1 MRKRIQN
8 LFVQFTVFVLVILA
22 VSQIALSS
30 DVTPLQDIGDV
41 SRNDI
46 EFEALRS
53 VIERYGINVALPD
66 RTFRGKQVLTRGDFV
81 IYLNDTLTLIKS
93 LLLAST
99 ADQPDLINLNNDLEL
114 VSTQLDTS
122 NQAIATRIE
131 RIKTR
136 LLNLES
142 KAINSKALED
152 GQDYTKNQILPEVN
166 RTKYKYQYIS
176 KLSTS
181 LRAEVKD
188 ITPTDPYYE
197 ALGSVLENHEINVLL
212 PDSTFKGKEPLTRG
226 DFAIYLSDALARLEE
241 LRTSQ
246 ERLNQIQNKLSAN
259 RRSKQKE
266 LESIK
271 KRLNVLENKIIGFK
285 QSDDIL
291 LAL

>member
-1 MRKRIQN
+1 MRKRIQKF
-8 LFVQFTVFVLVILA
+8 FVQFTVFVLVILA

-30 DVTPLQDIGDV
+30 DVTPLQDIGDI

-53 VIERYGINVALPD
+53 VVERYGINVALPD

-81 IYLNDTLTLIKS
+81 IYLNDTLMLIKS

-136 LLNLES
+136 LFNLES

-152 GQDYTKNQILPEVN
+152 GQDYTKNQIIPEVN
-166 RTKYKYQYIS
+166 PIKYKYQYIS
-176 KLSTS
+176 QLSTL

-188 ITPTDPYYE
+188 ITPNDPYYE

-241 LRTSQ
+241 LKEAADPIRTSQ
-246 ERLNQIQNKLSAN
+246 ERLSQIQNKLSVN

-271 KRLNVLENKIIGFK
+271 KRLNVLENKIIGFN
-285 QSDDIL
+285 
-291 LAL
+291 